1 MALALFLSFFFLLL
15 SWHRRIA
22 GIDIV
27 KTLLALEEGP
37 VSNTLPSQDI

>member
-15 SWHRRIA
+15 YWHRRIA

-27 KTLLALEEGP
+27 KALLALEEGP
-37 VSNTLPSQDI
+37 VSNILPFQDI